1 MNEIVKF
8 DNYMNTISFKRFKS
22 VEFDLLMTLCSKL
35 RDKDTNVAIFSFSE
49 LKKISGD
56 TKHSNKEYINS
67 LKSMNRKLMEIICEI
82 EIDGK
87 TIMFVLF
94 PTFEI
99 DSINQTL
106 TICVNERFKFILNEL
121 TKNFTRFDL
130 KEFIELESKY
140 SKTLYRL
147 LKQFKTTGR
156 YEINVDDFKEK
167 MDSPKAYT
175 NKQFMQNVIN
185 PALEELK
192 RKNCFQNL
200 VCNVKYANK
209 RGKPVMG
216 YLFTFQPEERVQLAS
231 QPVVQQQKPVT
242 KKVSKPQ
249 EKKRSTNKFCNF
261 EQHHYSKED
270 MEMLERALLRN
281 SENITRKNDRIE
293 PYINE

>member
-1 MNEIVKF
+1 MNEIVKY
-8 DNYMNTISFKRFKS
+8 DNYMNGLKFAGFTVMDFNF
-22 VEFDLLMTLCSKL
+22 LMMLCNKL
-35 RDKDTNVAIFSFSE
+35 RDKDTSEIMISFQE
-49 LKKISGD
+49 LREK
-56 TKHSNKEYINS
+56 TKYTQHPTKQFVSD
-67 LKSMNRKLMEIICEI
+67 LKRMNDKLMKITCSLETETRI
-82 EIDGK
+82 
-87 TIMFVLF
+87 IMFVLF

-99 DSINQTL
+99 DLEKEVLIVS
-106 TICVNERFKFILNEL
+106 VNEKFKFILNEIV
-121 TKNFTRFDL
+121 KNFTRFDL

-156 YEINVDDFKEK
+156 YEISVDDFKEK

-175 NKQFMQNVIN
+175 NKQFMQNIIN

-200 VCNVKYANK
+200 ICNVKYANK
-209 RGKPVMG
+209 RGKPVTG
-216 YLFTFQPEERVQLAS
+216 YLFTFQPEERVQS
-231 QPVVQQQKPVT
+231 VPQPVVQQQKPVT

-249 EKKRSTNKFCNF
+249 EKKKSTNKFCNF

-270 MEMLERALLRN
+270 MELIERALLRN